1 MKNNKRLFP
10 LVVSLLCLWVTGA
23 LQAQNISFDK
33 YHSYQE
39 ITNYLKAVQAK
50 YPQLAHLSSMGKSFL
65 GKELWVMEITNRK
78 LKKPEHKPAMYID
91 GGTHGNEVT
100 GTEVC
105 LHTID
110 YLVKNYGEEGRI
122 TKLLDTRTFY
132 IAPSVNPDSND
143 LFITTSSRRLRNNQR
158 PFDDDSDGVV
168 DEDPAEDLNGDG
180 FISMMRKKDAEEGTM
195 IVLPDDPRIMVRPN
209 KEKGEKGEYRLW
221 RSEGIDNDGDDNIN
235 EDGRG
240 GVNVNR
246 NYPAYWQPAHKQARG
261 GVYPLSEPESRAIVE
276 FCLAHP
282 NIATVQSYHTSGG
295 FLYQPLAAEKASVI
309 PAEDRAVFKKIS
321 EAYKKATGN
330 ETRRPYR
337 EKGPRPGPY
346 GFGIF
351 IDWAY
356 MHLGAYS
363 GTTELWNL
371 PDKYDPEKQ
380 KKKKAE
386 GASDDEYSR
395 YLERT
400 KAWFKFIDEELGGE
414 GFITWKPFQ
423 HPFLGEVEIG
433 GWKKYVRSN
442 PPPKFLKQ
450 IVEKNTMA
458 DIAQA
463 ELTPLVLI
471 NEVKVSLV
479 QGGEQAAHVNLKEGE
494 EALKV
499 SRGKKLSDRIA
510 IFEVKA
516 TVRNEGPVQSITK
529 KMQGTKLPQRPN
541 ISDLLIL
548 ETGGNVTLLA
558 ENARVRVGSLAAKG
572 EKDDTKSASWLIQ
585 LKGKKGQ
592 LKIISISQKGGY
604 DEQIISLR

>member
-1 MKNNKRLFP
+1 MRNYKRMYLLAVFF
-10 LVVSLLCLWVTGA
+10 LCAGIAGVSL
-23 LQAQNISFDK
+23 AQDITFDK

-39 ITNYLKAVQAK
+39 ITGYLKAIQAK
-50 YPQLAHLSSMGKSFL
+50 YPQLARLSSMGKSYL
-65 GKELWVMEITNRK
+65 GKELWVIEITNRK

-100 GTEVC
+100 GCEVC

-110 YLVKNYGEEGRI
+110 YLVKNYGKDERI

-143 LFITTSSRRLRNNQR
+143 LFVTTPTRWLRNNQR
-158 PFDDDSDGVV
+158 PFDDDQDGVM

-180 FISMMRKKDAEEGTM
+180 LISMMRKKDPEEGTM
-195 IVLPDDPRIMVRPN
+195 VALADDPRIMVRP
-209 KEKGEKGEYRLW
+209 KKGEKGEYKVW
-221 RSEGIDNDGDDNIN
+221 MSEGKDNDGDEKIN

-246 NYPAYWQPAHKQARG
+246 NYPAYWEPAHKQRRAG
-261 GVYPLSEPESRAIVE
+261 IYPLSESESKAIVE
-276 FCLAHP
+276 FCLVHP
-282 NIATVQSYHTSGG
+282 NIATAQSYHTSGG
-295 FLYQPLAAEKASVI
+295 FLYQPLAAEKVTTI
-309 PAEDRAVFKKIS
+309 PQEDRAVFKKIS

-371 PDKYDPEKQ
+371 PDKYNPEKQ
-380 KKKKAE
+380 KKKNEKVPA
-386 GASDDEYSR
+386 DEYSK

-400 KAWFKFIDEELGGE
+400 KAWFKFIDEELE
-414 GFITWKPFQ
+414 GKSFIPWKPFK
-423 HPFLGEVEIG
+423 HPTLGEVEIG
-433 GWKKYVRSN
+433 GWKRFVRSN
-442 PPPKFLKQ
+442 PPPKFLKEV
-450 IVEKNTMA
+450 VEKNTMA
-458 DIAQA
+458 DVAQA
-463 ELTPLVLI
+463 ELTPLVVI
-471 NEVKVSLV
+471 DKVKVDLI
-479 QGGEQAAHVNLKEGE
+479 QGGENAALVDLKEDK
-494 EALKV
+494 EAFKA

-510 IFEVKA
+510 IFEVTA

-529 KMQGTKLPQRPN
+529 KMLSTSLPQRPN
-541 ISDLLIL
+541 VSDLLIL
-548 ETGGNVTLLA
+548 EPGKSVTILA
-558 ENARVRVGSLAAKG
+558 ENPRVRLGAREAKNENG
-572 EKDDTKSASWLIQ
+572 DTKSASWLVQ
-585 LKGKKGQ
+585 LNGKQGQ
-592 LKIISISQKGGY
+592 LKIVSISQKGGY
-604 DEQIISLR
+604 DEKLITLK